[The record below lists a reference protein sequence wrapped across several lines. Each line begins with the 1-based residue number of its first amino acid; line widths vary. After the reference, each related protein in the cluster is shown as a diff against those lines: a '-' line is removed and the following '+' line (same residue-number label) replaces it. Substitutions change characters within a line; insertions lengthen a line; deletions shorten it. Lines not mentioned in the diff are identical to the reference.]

1 MTLAPGIM
9 INLEISMFHTKPLAK
24 AAALM
29 LALAA
34 CTDILAAPQAD
45 YTLADITLVDGQYVL
60 SDKIADFTDF
70 VLVETQMG
78 AVTPRVVTLDEA
90 IDDLARYDVVFVGE
104 AHGHST
110 NHFVQAKLFS
120 GLYARNNDIALSMEQ
135 FERSAQPIVD
145 QYLAG
150 EIGEETLKHEGKAWD
165 HYSQSYRPM
174 VEFARQKGLSVIAA
188 EVPANMVSC
197 VGEEGP
203 AFLDRLEGEPR
214 NWIAKELN
222 LQDGPY
228 KDRYFDFLEKNASHS
243 VGGADMTEA
252 EKAEQSFR
260 RFAAQVS
267 RDDTMAESIAMHMDA
282 NPGRKV
288 MHIDGSFHSAAL
300 LGTVE
305 RLKMHK
311 SELKLANVHPVLV
324 DDPENPGF
332 DADLVGE
339 GQYLLLIYPVP
350 KQFVKMANINAFIE
364 RTKSKLEE
372 NRCAY

>member
-1 MTLAPGIM
+1 MFNTKSLTKAAMLILPFAM
-9 INLEISMFHTKPLAK
+9 IACSSIPSSPQEEISLNEIP
-24 AAALM
+24 
-29 LALAA
+29 
-34 CTDILAAPQAD
+34 
-45 YTLADITLVDGQYVL
+45 LVDGQYVL
-60 SDKIADFTDF
+60 SGELASFLDF

-78 AVTPRVVTLDEA
+78 DVAPRVVSLDEV
-90 IDDLARYDVVFVGE
+90 IDDLAQYDVVFVGE
-104 AHGHST
+104 AHGHAT
-110 NHFVQAKLFS
+110 NHFVQSKLFS
-120 GLYARNNDIALSMEQ
+120 GLYGHNNDIALSMEQ

-150 EIGEETLKHEGKAWD
+150 EIGEETLKHEGNAWD

-174 VEFARQKGLSVIAA
+174 VEFAKQNGLSVIAS
-188 EVPANMVSC
+188 EVPGNMVSC

-214 NWIAKELN
+214 NWIATELH

-228 KDRYFDFLEKNASHS
+228 KDRYYSFLEKTAGHS
-243 VGGADMTEA
+243 VGGEGMTEE
-252 EKAEQSFR
+252 EKAEQRFY

-267 RDDTMAESIAMHMDA
+267 RDDTMAESIALHLDA

-305 RLKMHK
+305 RLKIYK
-311 SELKLANVHPVLV
+311 PELTVANVHPVLV
-324 DDPENPGF
+324 EDPENPVF
-332 DADLVGE
+332 DASLVGE
-339 GQYLLLIYPVP
+339 GQYLLIIYPVP
-350 KQFVKMANINAFIE
+350 KQFVKMANISAFIE
-364 RTKSKLEE
+364 RTKSKIEE

>member
-1 MTLAPGIM
+1 
-9 INLEISMFHTKPLAK
+9 MFKTKLPARS
-24 AAALM
+24 AALI
-29 LALAA
+29 LTISLAA
-34 CTDILAAPQAD
+34 CASTPPSPQAD
-45 YTLADITLVDGQYVL
+45 IALVDDQYVL
-60 SDKIADFTDF
+60 ADELASFSDF
-70 VLVETQMG
+70 VLVETQLG
-78 AVTPRVVTLDEA
+78 DVAPRVVTLDEA
-90 IDDLARYDVVFVGE
+90 IDDLAQYDVVFVGE

-110 NHFVQAKLFS
+110 NHFVQSKLFS

-150 EIGEETLKHEGKAWD
+150 EIGEESLKHDGNAWD

-174 VEFARQKGLSVIAA
+174 VEFAKQKGLPVIAA
-188 EVPANMVSC
+188 EVPGNMVSC

-214 NWIAKELN
+214 TWIAKELN

-228 KDRYFDFLEKNASHS
+228 KDRYFDFLSKAAGHE
-243 VGGADMTEA
+243 VGGENMTEA
-252 EKAEQSFR
+252 EIAEQRFN

-267 RDDTMAESIAMHMDA
+267 RDDTMAESIALHINA

-288 MHIDGSFHSAAL
+288 KHIDGSFHSAAL

-305 RLKMHK
+305 RLKIRK
-311 SELKLANVHPVLV
+311 PELNLANVHPVLV

-350 KQFVKMANINAFIE
+350 KRFVKMANINAFIE
-364 RTKSKLEE
+364 RTKSKIDE

>member
-1 MTLAPGIM
+1 
-9 INLEISMFHTKPLAK
+9 
-24 AAALM
+24 
-29 LALAA
+29 
-34 CTDILAAPQAD
+34 
-45 YTLADITLVDGQYVL
+45 
-60 SDKIADFTDF
+60 
-70 VLVETQMG
+70 
-78 AVTPRVVTLDEA
+78 VVSLDEVL
-90 IDDLARYDVVFVGE
+90 DDLAQYDVVFVGE

-110 NHFVQAKLFS
+110 NHFVQSKLFS

-150 EIGEETLKHEGKAWD
+150 EIGEETLKHDGNAWD

-174 VEFARQKGLSVIAA
+174 VEFAKQKGLPVIAA
-188 EVPANMVSC
+188 EVPGNMVSC

-214 NWIAKELN
+214 TWIAKELHV
-222 LQDGPY
+222 QDGPY
-228 KDRYFDFLEKNASHS
+228 KDRYFDFLAKAAGHE
-243 VGGADMTEA
+243 VGGEDMTE
-252 EKAEQSFR
+252 EEIAEQRFN

-267 RDDTMAESIAMHMDA
+267 RDDTMAESIALHIDA
-282 NPGRKV
+282 NPGRRV
-288 MHIDGSFHSAAL
+288 MHINGSFHSAAL
-300 LGTVE
+300 LGTAE
-305 RLKMHK
+305 RLNMYKP
-311 SELKLANVHPVLV
+311 ELTMANVHPILV

-332 DADLVGE
+332 DAELVGE

-364 RTKSKLEE
+364 RTKSKIDE